1 MIENNLTRPAI
12 SVDLKKHRIRIH
24 KNTLRSIGNPD
35 YVLLLVNPE
44 DRTLAILRSNRFDP
58 KAHHITKAAISTRIT
73 IELYS
78 RSLTKSLRDIC
89 STWQDNQSYRMYGK
103 TIPVEGIAQFHM
115 DDSILV
121 NWTKPQSN
129 EDA

>member
-44 DRTLAILRSNRFDP
+44 DCTLAILRSNRFDP
-58 KAHHITKAAISTRIT
+58 RAHHITMTNRTA

-89 STWQDNQSYRMYGK
+89 NTWQDNQSYRMYGK
-103 TIPVEGIAQFHM
+103 TILVEGVAQFHM

-121 NWTKPQSN
+121 NWTKPLSN
-129 EDA
+129 EGA

>member
-1 MIENNLTRPAI
+1 MTENNLTRPAI

-58 KAHHITKAAISTRIT
+58 RSHHIIMNNRTA

-89 STWQDNQSYRMYGK
+89 NTWQDNQSYRMYGK
-103 TIPVEGIAQFHM
+103 TILVEGVAQFHM

-121 NWTKPQSN
+121 NWAKSLNN
-129 EDA
+129 EGA

>member
-1 MIENNLTRPAI
+1 MTKNNLTRPAI

-44 DRTLAILRSNRFDP
+44 DRTLAILRSNRSDP
-58 KAHHITKAAISTRIT
+58 KAHHITMTNRTA

-89 STWQDNQSYRMYGK
+89 NTWQDNQSYRMYGK
-103 TIPVEGIAQFHM
+103 TILVEGVAQFHM

-121 NWTKPQSN
+121 NWAKSLNN
-129 EDA
+129 EGA

>member
-1 MIENNLTRPAI
+1 MTENNLTRPAI

-44 DRTLAILRSNRFDP
+44 DRTLAILRSNRSDP
-58 KAHHITKAAISTRIT
+58 RAHHITLTNRTA

-89 STWQDNQSYRMYGK
+89 NTWQDNQSYRMYGK
-103 TIPVEGIAQFHM
+103 TILVEGVAQFHM
-115 DDSILV
+115 DDSVLV
-121 NWTKPQSN
+121 NWAKSLN
-129 EDA
+129 NAGA

>member
-1 MIENNLTRPAI
+1 MTENNLTRPAI

-44 DRTLAILRSNRFDP
+44 DRSLAILRSNRFDP
-58 KAHHITKAAISTRIT
+58 RAHHITMTTRT
-73 IELYS
+73 AIELYS
-78 RSLTKSLRDIC
+78 RSLTKSLRGVC
-89 STWQDNQSYRMYGK
+89 NTWQDNQSYRMYGK
-103 TIPVEGIAQFHM
+103 TILVEGVAQFHM

-121 NWTKPQSN
+121 NWTKPLSN
-129 EDA
+129 EGA

>member
-1 MIENNLTRPAI
+1 MTENNLTRPAI

-44 DRTLAILRSNRFDP
+44 DRTLAILRSNRLDP
-58 KAHHITKAAISTRIT
+58 KAHHIAMTTRT
-73 IELYS
+73 AIELYS

-89 STWQDNQSYRMYGK
+89 STWHDNHSYRMYGK
-103 TIPVEGIAQFHM
+103 TILVEGVAQFHM
-115 DDSILV
+115 DDSVLV
-121 NWTKPQSN
+121 NWTKPLSN
-129 EDA
+129 EGA

>member
-1 MIENNLTRPAI
+1 MTKNNLTRPAI

-58 KAHHITKAAISTRIT
+58 RSHHIIMNNRTA

-89 STWQDNQSYRMYGK
+89 NTWQDNQSYRMYGK
-103 TIPVEGIAQFHM
+103 TILVEGVAQFHM
-115 DDSILV
+115 DDSVLV
-121 NWTKPQSN
+121 NWTKSLNN
-129 EDA
+129 EGA

>member
-1 MIENNLTRPAI
+1 MAENNLTRPAI

-58 KAHHITKAAISTRIT
+58 RAHHITMTNRTA

-89 STWQDNQSYRMYGK
+89 NTWQDNQSYRMYGK
-103 TIPVEGIAQFHM
+103 TILVEGVAQFHM

-121 NWTKPQSN
+121 NWTKPLSN
-129 EDA
+129 EGA

>member
-1 MIENNLTRPAI
+1 MTENNLTRPAI

-44 DRTLAILRSNRFDP
+44 DRTLAILRSNRSDP
-58 KAHHITKAAISTRIT
+58 RAHHITLTNRTA

-89 STWQDNQSYRMYGK
+89 NTWQDNQSYRMYGK
-103 TIPVEGIAQFHM
+103 TILVEGVAQFHM

-121 NWTKPQSN
+121 NWAKSLNN
-129 EDA
+129 EGA

>member
-12 SVDLKKHRIRIH
+12 SIDLKKHRIRIH

-44 DRTLAILRSNRFDP
+44 DRSLAILRSNRFDP
-58 KAHHITKAAISTRIT
+58 RAHHITMTNRTA

-89 STWQDNQSYRMYGK
+89 NTWQDNQSYRMYGK
-103 TIPVEGIAQFHM
+103 TILVEGVAQFHM

-121 NWTKPQSN
+121 NWTKPLSN
-129 EDA
+129 EGA

>member
-1 MIENNLTRPAI
+1 MTKNNLTRPAI

-58 KAHHITKAAISTRIT
+58 RAHHIIMTTRT
-73 IELYS
+73 AIELYS

-103 TIPVEGIAQFHM
+103 TILVEGVAQFHM

-121 NWTKPQSN
+121 NWAKSLNN
-129 EDA
+129 EGA

>member
-1 MIENNLTRPAI
+1 MIENNLAQPAI

-24 KNTLRSIGNPD
+24 KNTLRAIGNPD

-58 KAHHITKAAISTRIT
+58 RAHHVTKTVIINRKSF
-73 IELYS
+73 ELYS

-89 STWQDNQSYRMYGK
+89 SSWQDNQSYRMYGES
-103 TIPVEGIAQFHM
+103 IPVEGVAQFHM
-115 DDSILV
+115 DDSVLV
-121 NWTKPQSN
+121 NWTKS
-129 EDA
+129 